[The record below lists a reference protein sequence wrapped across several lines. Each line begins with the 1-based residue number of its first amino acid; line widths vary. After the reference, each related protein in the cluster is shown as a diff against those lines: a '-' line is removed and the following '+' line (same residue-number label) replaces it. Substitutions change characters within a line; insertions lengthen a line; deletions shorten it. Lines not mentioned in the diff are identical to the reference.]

1 MELLC
6 FEIIGFKEGIYMKI
20 TITGTGYVGLVTGVC
35 LSDVGHQITCYD
47 IDQEK
52 INLLNSGKSPIYE
65 PGLDE
70 LIQKNIQKG
79 RLQFTSDVKEAYSGA
94 DCMFIAVGTPPNED
108 GSANLTYIE
117 NAAIEIAEHMTKDCI
132 VVTKSTV
139 PVGTNQHIG
148 RIIQERLPANLKV
161 RIVSNPEFLREGSAI
176 HDTFHGDR
184 IVIGSDDEE
193 AGKKIEEI
201 YSPFKLPVVHTDL
214 RSAEMI
220 KYASNSFLALKIS
233 FINEIANLC
242 EKVGGNIEQVATG
255 VGLDKRIGNKFLQA
269 GIGFGGS
276 CFPKDINALN
286 HLANEYDY
294 DFKIL
299 KSVIDVNRLQKE
311 RLFHKAKEIFES
323 LAGRKITILGL
334 TFKPNTDDIRDAAS
348 LKLIQD
354 LLLED
359 AVITVYDPV
368 GMPKVEKLFSDKI
381 QYAASAE
388 KALAGSEAAFILTE
402 WDEIKTLSLETF
414 KCYMEKPILFDGR
427 NCYTLED
434 AEKHGIHYYS
444 IGRKAVV

>member
-1 MELLC
+1 
-6 FEIIGFKEGIYMKI
+6 MKI

-52 INLLNSGKSPIYE
+52 IDLLNSGKSPIYE

-70 LIQKNIQKG
+70 LIQKNIANG
-79 RLQFTSDVKEAYSGA
+79 RLSFTADVKEAYS
-94 DCMFIAVGTPPNED
+94 DTDSIFIAVGTPPNED
-108 GSANLTYIE
+108 GSANLSYLE
-117 NAAIEIAEHMTKDCI
+117 NAAIDIAKYITKDCI

-139 PVGTNQHIG
+139 PVRTNEHIG
-148 RIIQERLPANLKV
+148 RIIQEQLPTDLKV
-161 RIVSNPEFLREGSAI
+161 KIVSNPEFLREGSAI
-176 HDTFHGDR
+176 HDTFNGDR

-193 AGKKIEEI
+193 AGKIIEEI
-201 YSPFKLPVVHTDL
+201 YSPFKLPVVRTDL

-242 EKVGGNIEQVATG
+242 EKVGGNIEQVALG

-286 HLANEYDY
+286 HLANEYNY

-311 RLFHKAKEIFES
+311 RLFHKAKETFGS
-323 LAGRKITILGL
+323 LSGKKVTILGL

-348 LKLIQD
+348 LKMIQD

-359 AVITVYDPV
+359 AVVTVYDPV
-368 GMPKVEKLFSDKI
+368 GMPKVEKLFGDKI
-381 QYAASAE
+381 QYASSSV
-388 KALAGSEAAFILTE
+388 KALEDSEVAFILTE
-402 WDEIKTLSLETF
+402 WDEIKNLSLETF
-414 KCYMEKPILFDGR
+414 KNYMRKPILFDGR
-427 NCYTLED
+427 NCFTLED
-434 AEKHGIHYYS
+434 AENHGIQYYS
-444 IGRKAVV
+444 IGRKSIV

>member
-1 MELLC
+1 
-6 FEIIGFKEGIYMKI
+6 MKI

-35 LSDVGHQITCYD
+35 LSDVDHQITCYD

-70 LIQKNIQKG
+70 LIQKNISAG
-79 RLQFTSDVKEAYSGA
+79 RLSFTADVKEAYSDA
-94 DCMFIAVGTPPNED
+94 DCIFIAVGTPPNED

-117 NAAIEIAEHMTKDCI
+117 KAAIEIAEHITKDCI

-139 PVGTNQHIG
+139 PVGTNEYIG
-148 RIIQERLPANLKV
+148 RIIAERVPAGLTVK
-161 RIVSNPEFLREGSAI
+161 IVSNPEFLREGSAI

-184 IVIGSDDEE
+184 IVIGSNDQE
-193 AGKKIEEI
+193 AGKVIADI
-201 YSPFKLPVVHTDL
+201 YAPFKLPIVHTDI

-242 EKVGGNIEQVATG
+242 EKVGGNIEHVAAG
-255 VGLDKRIGNKFLQA
+255 VGLDKRIGSKFLQA

-311 RLFHKAKEIFES
+311 RLFYKAKEAVGS
-323 LAGRKITILGL
+323 LAGKKITILGL

-354 LLLED
+354 LLMED

-368 GMPKVEKLFSDKI
+368 GMPNVEKLFGNKL
-381 QYAASAE
+381 QYAESAE
-388 KALAGSEAAFILTE
+388 KALEDAEATFILTE
-402 WDEIKTLSLETF
+402 WDEIKNLSLEQV
-414 KCYMEKPILFDGR
+414 KRYMTKPILFDGR
-427 NCYTLED
+427 NCFTLED
-434 AEKHGIHYYS
+434 AEKQGIQYYS
-444 IGRKAVV
+444 IGRKAIV

>member
-1 MELLC
+1 
-6 FEIIGFKEGIYMKI
+6 MKI

-52 INLLNSGKSPIYE
+52 IDLLNSGKSPIYE

-70 LIQKNIQKG
+70 LIQKNIAIG
-79 RLQFTSDVKEAYSGA
+79 RLLFTADVKEAYSDA
-94 DCMFIAVGTPPNED
+94 DSIFIAVGTPPNDD
-108 GSANLTYIE
+108 GSANLSYIE
-117 NAAIEIAEHMTKDCI
+117 SAAIDIAKYITKDCI

-139 PVGTNQHIG
+139 PVGTNEHIG
-148 RIIQERLPANLKV
+148 RIIQEQLPADLKV
-161 RIVSNPEFLREGSAI
+161 KIVSNPEFLREGSAI
-176 HDTFHGDR
+176 HDTFNGDR
-184 IVIGSDDEE
+184 IVIGSDDQE
-193 AGKKIEEI
+193 AGKTIEEI
-201 YSPFKLPVVHTDL
+201 YAPFKLPVVRTDL

-311 RLFHKAKEIFES
+311 RLFHKAKETLGS
-323 LAGRKITILGL
+323 LSGKKVTILGL

-348 LKLIQD
+348 LKMIQD

-359 AVITVYDPV
+359 AVVTVYDPV
-368 GMPKVEKLFSDKI
+368 GMPKVEKLYGDKI
-381 QYAASAE
+381 QYGSSAE
-388 KALAGSEAAFILTE
+388 KALENSEVAFILTE
-402 WDEIKTLSLETF
+402 WDEIKNLSLETF
-414 KCYMEKPILFDGR
+414 KNYMKKPILFDGR
-427 NCYTLED
+427 NCFKLED
-434 AEKHGIHYYS
+434 AENHGLQYYS
-444 IGRKAVV
+444 IGRRPIV